1 VNRFSSRDRTIG
13 FILLLISI
21 VVYVMLVTQ
30 LGLHERLYLFN
41 LMRHY
46 DKYGEFCSVI
56 DYMGVCP
63 LYYIYLWA
71 LSRLPSMLVI
81 LPQLI
86 LITLT
91 YYVSYRLIGSHAIS
105 GYAALLLSIA
115 PGFTAL
121 FTIDFT
127 GLLYTSTLVAIAILL
142 LIHGVLENNKVSL
155 LTGMALYAIL
165 MFHPHVSLA
174 LIASSIVLLTTTSIE
189 RSKYLW
195 LLTLAQSALIA
206 VGMYI
211 SGVTYYG
218 LLGLLGL
225 ALGLGAS
232 LAALTLRTLK
242 SSGFKAIVITQLALL
257 VAVVGISTLYVI
269 KTPAKLEL
277 TVEPARLLGLS
288 GFLVIPGFIY
298 SFTKGV
304 TEKIRSVIFSA
315 LILTILLAVD
325 VGSYL
330 HPLVLLTIVSGY
342 TVWII
347 RGWIQSS
354 IEGGVKPSVI
364 NPYMAVLVV
373 LLVVLP
379 ALVYPVFARNALI
392 TVSVDEELV
401 ELAKTYGGSVGE
413 ALVAALKDLASNIA
427 STASG
432 KCALLVAYWDY
443 SYILA
448 SELEGRGVCTR
459 LLGHREGSSAGKLLI
474 SSTMTG
480 SWASSIELL
489 KKLKAELNVTD
500 VYVLVAFAHSST
512 GNISIIG
519 APRLVQQPQLMYP
532 LLTYEAYGDN
542 YRVKKYLEF
551 VNRSIGDYVQ
561 STGLGLRVDLV
572 ALRPDGEKMLV
583 NQLITKTLVSMNY
596 ESVYKVI
603 GLQPVQIS
611 SEVVGLELVA
621 YKVVWSSA
629 VSLGAFYGTQNVN
642 YILAVF
648 RLVET

>member
-1 VNRFSSRDRTIG
+1 MRYYDR
-13 FILLLISI
+13 
-21 VVYVMLVTQ
+21 
-30 LGLHERLYLFN
+30 
-41 LMRHY
+41 
-46 DKYGEFCSVI
+46 YGEFCGAI

-81 LPQLI
+81 LPQLV
-86 LITLT
+86 LIALA
-91 YYVSYRLIGSHAIS
+91 YYVSYRLIGSHVIS
-105 GYAALLLSIA
+105 GYVALLISIA

-121 FTIDFT
+121 FTIDLT
-127 GLLYTSTLVAIAILL
+127 GHLYISTLVAIAILL
-142 LIHGVLENNKVSL
+142 LIHGVLENNKASL
-155 LTGMALYAIL
+155 LIGMALYAIL
-165 MFHPHVSLA
+165 VFHPHVSLA

-195 LLTLAQSALIA
+195 LLTLAQSALIV
-206 VGMYI
+206 VGMHI
-211 SGVTYYG
+211 SGVIYYG

-225 ALGLGAS
+225 VLGLGAS
-232 LAALTLRTLK
+232 LAILILRTLK
-242 SSGFKAIVITQLALL
+242 SSGFKAIIITQLALL
-257 VAVVGISTLYVI
+257 VAVVGISALYVI
-269 KTPAKLEL
+269 KTPAKLGL

-288 GFLVIPGFIY
+288 AFLAILGFIY

-304 TEKIRSVIFSA
+304 AERIRSVIFSA

-325 VGSYL
+325 VGLYL
-330 HPLVLLTIVSGY
+330 YPLVLLAIVSGY

-347 RGWIQSS
+347 RGWIQPS
-354 IEGGVKPSVI
+354 IEGGIKPTVI
-364 NPYMAVLVV
+364 NPYVVVLIV

-392 TVSVDEELV
+392 AVSVDEELV
-401 ELAKTYGGSVGE
+401 ELVKTYGGSVDE
-413 ALVAALKDLASNIA
+413 ALVDALKDLASNIA

-432 KCALLVAYWDY
+432 KCVLLVAHWDY
-443 SYILA
+443 LYILA
-448 SELEGRGVCTR
+448 SELESRGVCTR
-459 LLGHREGSSAGKLLI
+459 LLGHHEGSSAGKLLI
-474 SSTMTG
+474 SSIMTE
-480 SWASSIELL
+480 SWTSSIELL
-489 KKLKAELNVTD
+489 RKLKAELNVTD
-500 VYVLVAFAHSST
+500 VYMLVAFAHSST
-512 GNISIIG
+512 GNISFIG

-532 LLTYEAYGDN
+532 LLAYEAYGDN

-596 ESVYKVI
+596 ESIYKVVGI
-603 GLQPVQIS
+603 QPMQIS